1 MPTEMYNPAHPG
13 RVLRAYLEGMNV
25 THVAKHI
32 GVSRVTLSKVL
43 NCRGG
48 ISAEMSLRLSAALGT
63 HPSFWFEMQTDYDF
77 AQARRKKIP
86 KIPLFSKAHRGLGS
100 NGTE

>member
-1 MPTEMYNPAHPG
+1 MPTEMHNPPHPG
-13 RVLRAYLEGMNV
+13 HVLRSYMEGMNL
-25 THVAKHI
+25 THLARHI

-63 HPSFWFEMQTDYDF
+63 HPSFWFDMQTNYDF
-77 AQARRKKIP
+77 AQAKRKKLP
-86 KIPLFSKAHRGLGS
+86 KIPLFKKAA
-100 NGTE
+100 

>member
-13 RVLRAYLEGMNV
+13 RVLRAYLEGMNI
-25 THVAKHI
+25 THFAKHI

-48 ISAEMSLRLSAALGT
+48 ISAEMSIRLSAALGT
-63 HPSFWFEMQTDYDF
+63 HPSLWFEMQTDYDF

-86 KIPLFSKAHRGLGS
+86 KISLFSKAA
-100 NGTE
+100 